1 MCGTLLDQ
9 PHLVAPVAS
18 QLAASEYATRYTAAG
33 SDFFASAPEG
43 RDSYLSKWILMT
55 EMMRPADAR
64 LGRTDSYS

>member
-18 QLAASEYATRYTAAG
+18 QLAASEYAARYTAAG

-43 RDSYLSKWILMT
+43 RDGYLSKWIL
-55 EMMRPADAR
+55 
-64 LGRTDSYS
+64 